1 MDDVQEQLKELAHQ
15 HKELTRIEFVL
26 NVLWFIDGLTTQTDS
41 IFPAGTKI
49 TITHLCD
56 QSLED
61 VETLVNNEL
70 TLVGADNGW
79 KQAKTTM
86 DAHQRW
92 IEDKQKEIESFQK
105 AREQY
110 WIHQQK
116 ELDEARRIKERRKAI
131 LMNKDSLQRP
141 HRGVW

>member
-1 MDDVQEQLKELAHQ
+1 MNIEELEQQ
-15 HKELTRIEFVL
+15 HKEVTRIEFVL

-41 IFPAGTKI
+41 IFPTGTKI
-49 TITHLCD
+49 TISHLCD
-56 QSLED
+56 QSLEGL
-61 VETLVNNEL
+61 ETLVKSEL
-70 TLVGADNGW
+70 TLAVSDIGW
-79 KQAKTTM
+79 TKAKTTI
-86 DAHQRW
+86 DDHHRW
-92 IEDKQKEIESFQK
+92 VEDKQKEIESFQK

-131 LMNKDSLQRP
+131 LMGKESLQRP